1 MKRLGL
7 SFLLFVVFASAVSA
21 GPAEDKALTDA
32 IMASDTDAA
41 LAAINA
47 GANPAATDEK
57 GASALFRA
65 VQKKLN
71 PVVVALMEKGAN
83 PNVQWADYI
92 GATPLM
98 MAVQVK
104 DLNLAQTL
112 LEYDADVNV
121 ADKNGDPAINW
132 AAYYGYADFVELFL
146 VHEAD
151 TSLRGHGN
159 ALEIAMRRGHQTL
172 VKMLN
177 TSHDMPSPDAAFM
190 VEAIEAGDDEGVE
203 EALLLGV
210 PADTLDFTDRPVL
223 ALAARLGHG
232 AIVERL
238 LAAGAPV
245 DQADAIGFTPLMEAA
260 RDGQL
265 ETASMLLEAG
275 ADANHRSEATAL
287 HLTPMHM
294 AALSGK
300 PEMVHLLAEAGAE
313 IDPLGRE
320 KATPLSWALGEGK
333 VEASMALLD
342 LGADPNIKSDYG
354 YTPAD
359 IARNMKNEALLA
371 KMKLA
376 EHAEHKE

>member
-7 SFLLFVVFASAVSA
+7 SFLLIAFFSVTASAN
-21 GPAEDKALTDA
+21 PAADKAMMDA
-32 IMASDTDAA
+32 IMAGDAETA
-41 LAAINA
+41 LSAIDAGA
-47 GANPAATDEK
+47 GANALDDK

-65 VQKKLN
+65 VQNKLE
-71 PVVVALMEKGAN
+71 PVVVELLEKGAN

-104 DLNLAQTL
+104 DLGLAQTL

-121 ADKNGDPAINW
+121 ADTNGDPAINW
-132 AAYYGYADFVELFL
+132 AAYYGYGDFVELFL
-146 VHEAD
+146 VHDAD
-151 TSLRGHGN
+151 TSLTGHGN
-159 ALEIAMRRGHQTL
+159 ALEIAMRRGHQDL

-190 VEAIEAGDDEGVE
+190 VEAIEAGDDAGVA
-203 EALLLGV
+203 EALMLGV

-223 ALAARLGHG
+223 ALAARLGRVTI
-232 AIVERL
+232 AERL

-245 DQADAIGFTPLMEAA
+245 DQVDAIGFTPLMEAA

-265 ETASMLLEAG
+265 ETAQLLLEAG
-275 ADANHRSEATAL
+275 ADPNHRSEASAL

-294 AALSGK
+294 AGLSGK
-300 PEMVHLLAEAGAE
+300 AEMVQMLAEAGAAV
-313 IDPLGRE
+313 DPLGRE
-320 KATPLSWALGEGK
+320 NATPLSWALGEGK
-333 VEASMALLD
+333 IEAAMALLD
-342 LGADPNIKSDYG
+342 LGADPTIKSNYG

-359 IARNMKNEALLA
+359 IARNMKNEALLK

-376 EHAEHKE
+376 ENQE

>member
-7 SFLLFVVFASAVSA
+7 FLLLFVVFSTATSA
-21 GPAEDKALTDA
+21 GPADDKALIDA

-41 LAAINA
+41 LAALDA
-47 GANPAATDEK
+47 GANPGATDDK

-65 VQKKLN
+65 VHKELR
-71 PVVVALMEKGAN
+71 PVTEALLEKGAD
-83 PNVQWADYI
+83 PNVQWDGYM

-98 MAVQVK
+98 LAVQVR
-104 DLNLAQTL
+104 NLGLAEVL

-132 AAYYGYADFVELFL
+132 AAYYGYDDFVELFL
-146 VHEAD
+146 LNGAD

-177 TSHDMPSPDAAFM
+177 TSRDMPSPDAAFM

-210 PADTLDFTDRPVL
+210 AVDTLDFTDRPVL

-245 DQADAIGFTPLMEAA
+245 DQVDAIGFTPLMEAV

-287 HLTPMHM
+287 YLTPMHM
-294 AALSGK
+294 AGLSGK
-300 PEMVHLLAEAGAE
+300 PAMVQLLAEAGAKV
-313 IDPLGRE
+313 DPLGRE
-320 KATPLSWALGEGK
+320 NATPLSWALSEGK
-333 VEASMALLD
+333 IDAAMALLD
-342 LGADPNIKSDYG
+342 LGADPTIKSSYG

-359 IARNMKNEALLA
+359 MAKNMKNEALLA

-376 EHAEHKE
+376 EHQE